1 MARSRSN
8 PEESRHGATQ
18 PEEERA
24 AQQTKLRLL
33 PSVRRVLDRRAKAR
47 GLTASA
53 YVSALVMAD
62 AATD

>member
-1 MARSRSN
+1 MTRPRSG
-8 PEESRHGATQ
+8 EESRHGATQ
-18 PEEERA
+18 PEGERV

-33 PSVRRVLDRRAKAR
+33 PSVRRALERRAMAM

-62 AATD
+62 AARDR

>member
-1 MARSRSN
+1 MARPRTN

-18 PEEERA
+18 PEEARA
-24 AQQTKLRLL
+24 AEQVKLRLL
-33 PSVRRVLDRRAKAR
+33 PSVRRVLGRRAKAQ

-62 AATD
+62 AAAE